1 MQSLVKSG
9 LDEYQKRK
17 LAKSEFGEHTSR
29 IKQILDL
36 GNAERSHIA
45 LTVLTPLISI
55 AWTDGKVGRNEQ
67 DAIVSVADE
76 YGIFENEEVYLT
88 LMERLRTRPHRELI
102 QKLWA
107 ELATHCEDLD
117 AANCTAFASHLYQQ
131 TKYIGELSE
140 EHTFGGWRT
149 YRAGAGEKDHL
160 ADTQRRISGLIL
172 KDTDK
177 RASDELRKVVP
188 LIEVAWAD
196 GRITRRERQMIFDS
210 LVEMNIPGSEENL
223 RTLAEWL
230 ELRPDDAF
238 FANALRDIRNDL
250 AAAGPEAGPEQ
261 KYDIIS
267 RCTLIAEASGGE
279 IGFAGGGAQICDE
292 EIQTVKQIAR
302 ILNGAMSGENKQ
314 QGVSKEL
321 I

>member
-36 GNAERSHIA
+36 GNAERSHTA

-107 ELATHCEDLD
+107 ELAFHCEDLD
-117 AANCTAFASHLYQQ
+117 AANCAAFASHLYQQ
-131 TKYIGELSE
+131 TKYVGELSE
-140 EHTFGGWRT
+140 EYTFGGWRT

-160 ADTQRRISGLIL
+160 ADTQRRISDLIL
-172 KDTDK
+172 KDSDK

-196 GRITRRERQMIFDS
+196 GRITRRERQMIFDT
-210 LVEMNIPGSEENL
+210 LVEMNIPESEENL
-223 RTLAEWL
+223 LTLAEWL
-230 ELRPDDAF
+230 ELRPDDSFCAE
-238 FANALRDIRNDL
+238 ALHDIRNDI
-250 AAAGPEAGPEQ
+250 AAAGPDVGTEQ

-267 RCTLIAEASGGE
+267 RCTLVAEASGGE
-279 IGFAGGGAQICDE
+279 IGFAGGGARICDE

-302 ILNGAMSGENKQ
+302 ILNGAMSGQNKQ

-321 I
+321 N